1 MVSEMNSLNPSYIDA
16 RNDILKYIPKQVG
29 KVLDVGCSIG
39 VLGKKI
45 KENYA
50 AEVTGIEM
58 NEEMARIAKENL
70 DRIII
75 GDVEQICLSEY
86 FSSEY
91 FDCIILADILEH
103 LRNPWTV
110 LNRLTSILSE
120 KGLVISSIPN
130 VRHYTTILQ
139 LTFKGYWPYR
149 DRGIH
154 DRTHLR
160 FFALRNIKELFDYSG
175 LKIKKIDENYR
186 LIERQHPYNRF
197 SKYFAFPPIRAF
209 LVFQYI
215 ILAAK

>member
-1 MVSEMNSLNPSYIDA
+1 MNSFNPSYINA
-16 RNDILKYIPKQVG
+16 RDDILKYIPNQVG

-39 VLGKKI
+39 ALGKKI
-45 KENYA
+45 KEKYA

-58 NEEMARIAKENL
+58 NKEMARIAKKNL

-75 GDVEQICLSEY
+75 GDVEDISLSDY

-103 LRNPWTV
+103 LRDPWTV
-110 LNRLTSILSE
+110 LTRLSSILSE
-120 KGLVISSIPN
+120 NGLVISSIPN

-139 LTFKGYWPYR
+139 LAFKGYWPYR

-154 DRTHLR
+154 DKTHLR
-160 FFALRNIKELFDYSG
+160 FFALRNIKDLFERSA
-175 LKIKKIDENYR
+175 LRIIKIEEKYR
-186 LIERQHPYNRF
+186 IIERPHRYNRM
-197 SKYFAFPPIRAF
+197 SRYFAFPLIKPL

-215 ILAAK
+215 ILAEK